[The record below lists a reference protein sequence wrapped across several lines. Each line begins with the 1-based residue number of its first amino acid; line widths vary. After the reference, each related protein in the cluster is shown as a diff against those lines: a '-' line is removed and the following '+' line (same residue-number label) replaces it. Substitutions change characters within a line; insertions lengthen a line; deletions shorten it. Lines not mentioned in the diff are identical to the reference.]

1 MINPILEK
9 YADVIVDYSVEVKK
23 GDQVLI
29 SGAMVAE
36 PLIKAL
42 YIKVLKN
49 GAHPIVKPTF
59 EEQEELFYEYASEH
73 QLDYQS
79 PYQKYIVENIDAS
92 ISVLA
97 HYNTKGKT
105 NVDPQKMKKR
115 SLANKEL
122 MEIHMKRAAEGDL
135 NWTLCQYPTSADA
148 QEAKMSLHEYED
160 FVFNA
165 CHLYEDDPVAYW
177 EELGEELQRYADY
190 LDDVK
195 ELHYKSKDTDIKFNV
210 EGRKWI
216 ADKGKEN
223 YPGGEV
229 FTGPVE
235 DSAEGHIRFSYPGIF
250 QGKEIEDIR
259 LTFENGKVVEAS
271 AEKGE
276 ELLQTLLETDEG
288 ARYLGEVAIGCNHGI
303 DKFSRN
309 MLFDEKIG
317 GTVHLALGRSYPETK
332 GENESTIHWDMLCD
346 MSDGGKIFA
355 DGELIYEDG
364 EFII

>member
-9 YADVIVDYSVEVKK
+9 YADVLVDYSVDVEK

-29 SGAMVAE
+29 KGAMVAE

-42 YIKVLKN
+42 YIKTLKK
-49 GAHPIVKPTF
+49 GAHPLVVPTF
-59 EEQEELFYEYASEH
+59 EGQEELFFEYASEH

-79 PYQKYIVENIDAS
+79 PYQKYVVENVDAS
-92 ISVLA
+92 ISILA
-97 HYNTKGKT
+97 HYNTKGMT
-105 NVDPQKMKKR
+105 NVDPEKMKTR
-115 SLANKEL
+115 SLANREL

-135 NWTLCQYPTSADA
+135 NWTICQYPTSADA

-160 FVFNA
+160 FVYKA

-177 EELGEELQRYADY
+177 QELGKELERYAEY
-190 LDDVK
+190 LNDVK

-210 EGRKWI
+210 EGRIWI
-216 ADKGKEN
+216 PDKGQEN

-250 QGKEIEDIR
+250 QGKEIEDIK

-276 ELLQTLLETDEG
+276 ELLHTLLDTDEG
-288 ARYLGEVAIGCNHGI
+288 SRHLGEVAIGCNHGI
-303 DKFSRN
+303 KQFSRN

-346 MSDGGKIFA
+346 MTDGGQIFA

-364 EFII
+364 EFLI

>member
-9 YADVIVDYSVEVKK
+9 YADVIVDYSVEVEK

-49 GAHPIVKPTF
+49 GAHPLVMPTF

-97 HYNTKGKT
+97 NYNTKGKT
-105 NVDPQKMKKR
+105 NVDPKKMKKR

-135 NWTLCQYPTSADA
+135 NWTICQYPTSADA

-177 EELGEELQRYADY
+177 EDLGEELQRYADY

-195 ELHYKSKDTDIKFNV
+195 ELHYKSEDTDIKFNV

-250 QGKEIEDIR
+250 QGKEIEDIK

-276 ELLQTLLETDEG
+276 ELLKTLLETDEG

-364 EFII
+364 EFLI

>member
-1 MINPILEK
+1 MLNPMLKK
-9 YADVIVDYSVEVKK
+9 YAKVLVDYSVEVKK
-23 GDQVLI
+23 GDEVLI
-29 SGAMVAE
+29 QGAAVAE

-42 YIKVLKN
+42 YVRTLQK
-49 GAHPIVKPTF
+49 GAHPIVIPTL
-59 EEQEELFYEYASEH
+59 EEQDELFFEYASKD
-73 QLDYQS
+73 QLEYQS
-79 PYQKYIVENIDAS
+79 PYQKYIIENIDAS
-92 ISVLA
+92 IGILA

-105 NVDPQKMKKR
+105 NVDPNKMKTR
-115 SLANKEL
+115 SLANKEI

-148 QEAKMSLHEYED
+148 QEAKMALHEYED

-165 CHLYEDDPVAYW
+165 CHLYEDDPVVYW
-177 EELGEELQRYADY
+177 KEFGKELEKYADY
-190 LDDVK
+190 LNDVK
-195 ELHYKSKDTDIKFNV
+195 ELHYKSKDTDIKFDV
-210 EGRKWI
+210 SGRVWVP
-216 ADKGKEN
+216 DKGKEN

-259 LTFENGKVVEAS
+259 LKFENGKVVEAS

-276 ELLQTLLETDEG
+276 ELLHTLLDTDQG
-288 ARYLGEVAIGCNHGI
+288 SRYLGEVAIGCNHGI

-346 MSDGGKIFA
+346 MTDGGQIFA

-364 EFII
+364 KFLI

>member
-9 YADVIVDYSVEVKK
+9 YADVLVDYSVEVKE
-23 GDQVLI
+23 DEQVLI
-29 SGAMVAE
+29 QGAMAAE
-36 PLIKAL
+36 PLIKAV
-42 YIKVLKN
+42 YVKVLKR
-49 GAHPIVKPTF
+49 GAHPIVIPTF
-59 EEQEELFYEYASEH
+59 AGKDELFYENASEN

-79 PYQKYIVENIDAS
+79 PIRKYLIENIDAS
-92 ISVLA
+92 ISILA
-97 HYNTKGKT
+97 HYNTKGMT

-115 SLANKEL
+115 SLANREL
-122 MEIHMKRAAEGDL
+122 MKIHMKRASEGDL

-148 QEAKMSLHEYED
+148 QEAKMSLSEYED

-165 CHLYEDDPVAYW
+165 CHLYEDDPLNYW
-177 EELGEELQRYADY
+177 RELGEELNSIADY
-190 LDDVK
+190 LNEVK
-195 ELHYKSKDTDIKFNV
+195 TIHYKSNDTDIKFNV

-250 QGKEIEDIR
+250 HGKEIEDIK
-259 LTFENGKVVEAS
+259 LSFENGKVIKAS

-276 ELLQTLLETDEG
+276 ELLKTLLDTDQG
-288 ARYLGEVAIGCNHGI
+288 SRYLGEVAIGCNYGI
-303 DKFSRN
+303 NKFSRN

-317 GTVHLALGRSYPETK
+317 GTVHLALGNSYPETK
-332 GENESTIHWDMLCD
+332 GKNESTIHWDMLCD
-346 MSDGGKIFA
+346 MSQGGQIYA

-364 EFII
+364 KFLI